1 MTEDLLSADQLREL
15 LAYDCDTGVFTWR
28 VTRTGTAIAGSVAGC
43 IDNKGYRCILIHR
56 KRYKAHR
63 LAWLHVYG
71 VWPSMDL
78 DHINQVKD
86 DNRIAN
92 LREATASQNMRNRP
106 IFKNNTSGFVGV
118 SLDKRAGKWTAKIR
132 VNGRRDHLGYF
143 HTAEAAHEAYQARA
157 VEITEGAV

>member
-1 MTEDLLSADQLREL
+1 MSIDLLSADQLREL

-28 VTRTGTAIAGSVAGC
+28 VTRTGAATAGSVAGC
-43 IDNKGYRCILIHR
+43 IDNKGYRCILIYR

-71 VWPSMDL
+71 AWPSMDL
-78 DHINQVKD
+78 DHINRVKD

-118 SLDKRAGKWTAKIR
+118 SFNKRQGKWTAKICADGKR
-132 VNGRRDHLGYF
+132 NHLGYF

-157 VEITEGAV
+157 AEITGSSV